1 MASRRDQ
8 RSSCS
13 EIYSSRA
20 PAAADLQSGIAAQNP
35 VLVAKDAA
43 KISHVARQVR
53 MKQKRDTSRSGEGE
67 DREEIIGQNGE
78 RVCSNLTKQQLM
90 SFFATTPQPG
100 KFVDSPD
107 HERIPDNWY
116 KRAIGD
122 EYTIP
127 GFLAEVLDFGPKY
140 RPLLSVGGSTAG
152 DPKCTLLEGKI
163 GRENLSITKIL
174 LPIACNSVFHAE
186 TAYFPIISRVFYTL
200 SKNRRREICGLGCF
214 IKVLLFSRLKYNGF
228 ESL

>member
-78 RVCSNLTKQQLM
+78 RVCTHVFLRHH
-90 SFFATTPQPG
+90 P
-100 KFVDSPD
+100 VDSPD

-163 GRENLSITKIL
+163 GRENLSITK
-174 LPIACNSVFHAE
+174 S
-186 TAYFPIISRVFYTL
+186 YFL
-200 SKNRRREICGLGCF
+200 
-214 IKVLLFSRLKYNGF
+214 
-228 ESL
+228 